1 MPYVV
6 VVAAVVPLSREKKR
20 KIKERE
26 RKDKAQEGLAVEAT
40 WRWASGCCTTAPPA
54 QHDYLH

>member
-6 VVAAVVPLSREKKR
+6 VVVAVVVPLSREKRR
-20 KIKERE
+20 KIKGRE

-40 WRWASGCCTTAPPA
+40 WR
-54 QHDYLH
+54 